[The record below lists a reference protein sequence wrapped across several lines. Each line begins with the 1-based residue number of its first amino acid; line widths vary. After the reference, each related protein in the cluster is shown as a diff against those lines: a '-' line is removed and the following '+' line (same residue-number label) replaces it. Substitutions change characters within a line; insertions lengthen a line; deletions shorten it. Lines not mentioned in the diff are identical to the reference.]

1 MKSITLMQISQ
12 PIIVFQRKSKENYKN
27 VVTHKILSTNRGCKM
42 SFLIENTILMHQRY
56 VNTIIIA

>member
-1 MKSITLMQISQ
+1 MQISQ